1 LSGNEMVVNLHVTER
16 CNFRCAYC
24 FGQWGLL
31 AEGARE
37 RSMFADT
44 AQATDLMTSL
54 WSKFSRDRA
63 VRFNFVGGEPALLP
77 NIAELFA
84 VARSLGA
91 RTSYV
96 TNGLMLRRFDAAWT
110 VDNVDVVGVSID
122 SALASTN
129 QLVGRVGANGKTFDL
144 DEVTAAIHRI
154 REIGSPRVK
163 INTVVSAWNAGED
176 FTGMVRALNPDRW
189 KVLKMLPVYTDAGAI
204 DDAAFDVFLDR
215 HAAFEHIIVAE
226 DNDQMSGSYAM
237 IDPQARFFWFD
248 GEAGSGYAYSAAIH
262 EAGLDAAWGLV
273 PFDEAKFAERYVRS

>member
-1 LSGNEMVVNLHVTER
+1 MVVNLHVTER

-37 RSMFADT
+37 SSAFANT
-44 AQATDLMTSL
+44 AEATGLMTSL
-54 WSKFSRDRA
+54 WSKFCPDRA

-77 NIAELFA
+77 NIADLFA

-122 SALASTN
+122 SALASAN
-129 QLVGRVGANGKTFDL
+129 QLIGRMGANGKTFHL
-144 DEVTAAIHRI
+144 DEVTTAIQRI
-154 REIGSPRVK
+154 RKSGSPSVK
-163 INTVVSAWNAGED
+163 INTVVSAWNVGED
-176 FTGMVRALNPDRW
+176 FTGIIRGLEPDRW

-204 DDAAFDVFLDR
+204 GDATFDAFLDR
-215 HAAFEHIIVAE
+215 HAALKQIMVPE

-237 IDPQARFFWFD
+237 IDPKGRFFWFD
-248 GEAGSGYAYSAAIH
+248 GEAGSGYAYSAPIPKV
-262 EAGLDAAWGLV
+262 GVDAAWDSV
-273 PFDEAKFAERYVRS
+273 PFDEAKFGERYVRT